1 MKKIALIGQPN
12 VGKSSLFNRF
22 AKQRIAI
29 VSDLAGTT
37 RDVRKNVVDILGR
50 EALLLDTGGID
61 DTDDAIFSNV
71 KLKAIQAGKDADIVL
86 LIVDGKKLPDEND
99 KALFYELQKLGKSIA
114 LVINKI
120 DNDKEGE
127 KVWEFYEFGINSKI
141 IFPISVTH
149 NRGTVKLTN
158 WIFEQ
163 LPPSE
168 NELNSDSGFED
179 EFESDE
185 LDDESLEEFLEDE
198 NEEDAP
204 EDAPDQKLK
213 VAIIGKVNVGK
224 SSLLNA
230 LTQTDRCVVSPIAG
244 TTIDPVDEVY
254 ELDGNEITFVDT
266 AGLRRRGKIE
276 GIEKYALMRTREM
289 LQKANLALL
298 VLDGSE
304 KLSDLDEKIAGLVDE
319 FGLATIIVVNKW
331 DENLN
336 DFKKTLE
343 EIRYRFKFLYF
354 APVMVVSAK
363 TNRGIDKL
371 RAKIVEVYENYSQ
384 RISTSKLNE
393 IIKEATIRHALPNP
407 NGRSLKIYFTT
418 QYASQPP
425 TIALIMNRPSLLHFS
440 YKRYLI
446 NFLRDNVNFEGTPI
460 HLVARG
466 RKEEDSEEE

>member
-71 KLKAIQAGKDADIVL
+71 RQKAVQAGKDADIVL

-99 KALFYELQKLGKSIA
+99 KSLFYDLQKLGKSMA

-127 KVWEFYEFGINSKI
+127 KVWEFYEFGIDSKI

-149 NRGTVKLTN
+149 NRGTVRLTN
-158 WIFEQ
+158 WIFDQ
-163 LPPSE
+163 LPPGE
-168 NELNSDSGFED
+168 NELNADGEND
-179 EFESDE
+179 DLEIDDV
-185 LDDESLEEFLEDE
+185 DDESLEDFLDDNREEEVDE
-198 NEEDAP
+198 NKLE
-204 EDAPDQKLK
+204 QQLK

-254 ELDGNEITFVDT
+254 ELEGNEITFVDT

-343 EIRYRFKFLYF
+343 EVRYRFKFLYF

-371 RAKIVEVYENYSQ
+371 RSKIIEVYENYS
-384 RISTSKLNE
+384 RRVSTSKLNE

-418 QYASQPP
+418 QYATQPP

-446 NFLRDNVNFEGTPI
+446 NFLRDNINFEGTPI

>member
-71 KLKAIQAGKDADIVL
+71 RQKAVQAGKDADIVL

-99 KALFYELQKLGKSIA
+99 KSLFYDLQKLGKSMA

-127 KVWEFYEFGINSKI
+127 KVWEFYEFGIDSKI

-149 NRGTVKLTN
+149 NRGTVRLTN
-158 WIFEQ
+158 WIFDQ

-168 NELNSDSGFED
+168 NELNADGEND
-179 EFESDE
+179 DLEIDDV
-185 LDDESLEEFLEDE
+185 DDESLEDFLDDNREEEVDE
-198 NEEDAP
+198 NKLE
-204 EDAPDQKLK
+204 QQLK

-254 ELDGNEITFVDT
+254 ELEGNEITFVDT

-343 EIRYRFKFLYF
+343 EVRYRFKFLYF

-371 RAKIVEVYENYSQ
+371 RSKIIEVYENYS
-384 RISTSKLNE
+384 RRVSTSKLNE

-418 QYASQPP
+418 QYATQPP

-446 NFLRDNVNFEGTPI
+446 NFLRDNINFEGTPI

>member
-71 KLKAIQAGKDADIVL
+71 RQKAVQAGKDADIVL

-99 KALFYELQKLGKSIA
+99 KSLFYDLQKLGKSMA

-127 KVWEFYEFGINSKI
+127 KVWEFYEFGIDSKI

-149 NRGTVKLTN
+149 NRGTVRLTN
-158 WIFEQ
+158 WIFDQ
-163 LPPSE
+163 LPPGE
-168 NELNSDSGFED
+168 NELNADGEND
-179 EFESDE
+179 DLEIDDV
-185 LDDESLEEFLEDE
+185 DDESLEDFLDDNREEEVDE
-198 NEEDAP
+198 NKLE
-204 EDAPDQKLK
+204 QQLK

-254 ELDGNEITFVDT
+254 ELEGNEITFVDT

-343 EIRYRFKFLYF
+343 EVRYRFKFLYF

-371 RAKIVEVYENYSQ
+371 RSKIVEVYENYS
-384 RISTSKLNE
+384 RRVSTSKLNE

-418 QYASQPP
+418 QYATQPP

-446 NFLRDNVNFEGTPI
+446 NFLRDNINFEGTPI